1 MSILSTITTGR
12 TPMPPRVMIYG
23 YEGVGKSTWAAS
35 APKPIFIQTENGLN
49 QIATNKFPLAK
60 TWDEVVAQINA
71 LLEEEHDFQ
80 TLVIDSISGLERVIF
95 AEVCKKFGV
104 KNIEKADGGYARGYK
119 HALDWWELFLE
130 GLDRLSTKRN
140 MMIIL
145 IAHVGVQEVKDPESQ
160 TYHRTAPRMHHL
172 AEGMVSQWCDAVLQ
186 AKQNFRVQKTT
197 EGFGSERAIATAVGA
212 DGGERVVRTIGTA
225 AVIAKNR
232 FGLPEYLPLDFNVFF
247 DLVSEAL
254 KNEK

>member
-1 MSILSTITTGR
+1 MSLIDSIISGR
-12 TPMPPRVMIYG
+12 TPLPPRVMIYG
-23 YEGVGKSTWAAS
+23 YEGVGKSTFAS
-35 APKPIFIQTENGLN
+35 AAPKPIFIQTENGLN

-60 TWDEVVAQINA
+60 TWDEVVEQINA
-71 LLEEEHDFQ
+71 VVTEDHDFQ
-80 TLVIDSISGLERVIF
+80 TLVIDSLSGLERLIF
-95 AEVCKKFGV
+95 AEVCKNFGV

-119 HALDWWELFLE
+119 HALDWWDSLLNGLELVN
-130 GLDRLSTKRN
+130 TKRN

-186 AKQNFRVQKTT
+186 AKQNFRIQKTT
-197 EGFGSERAIATAVGA
+197 EGFGNERAIATALGA
-212 DGGERVVRTIGTA
+212 DGGERVIRTVGTA

-232 FGLPEYLPLDFNVFF
+232 YGLPEYMPLDFNAFYEA
-247 DLVSEAL
+247 VSKSVA
-254 KNEK
+254 NN